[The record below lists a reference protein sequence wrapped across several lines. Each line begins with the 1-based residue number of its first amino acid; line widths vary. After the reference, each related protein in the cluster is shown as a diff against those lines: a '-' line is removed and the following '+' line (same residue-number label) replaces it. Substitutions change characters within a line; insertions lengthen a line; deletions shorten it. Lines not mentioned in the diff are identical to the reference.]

1 MAEIASP
8 ISGGIRAVRS
18 TVASNII
25 TGGATPQQQQQQP
38 QVDGSTT
45 RLLTRNSLLLNSVV
59 VQLGSV
65 TQQVTGLRNSLD
77 VLKENL
83 IVEAR
88 LEKLREQAR
97 AVRENQIAEQQLR
110 EGGESAIEK
119 KIQTNLVRPFSKIA
133 SKAQITLNRLGRF
146 FTTLFFGWLAT
157 NTVRALGA
165 LSEDNRQKFNEIVLG
180 VGKVLLILGG
190 AFIASKIGIGKLLT
204 RVITFNFKLK
214 KFSAVGILTA
224 PFRWIGNIIN
234 AILNRIGNWFPWLI
248 PGFFAAKGN
257 KTNATEVGPNTN
269 VDGNGG
275 TKNDERLEEV
285 QEKNDGGV
293 IDYKKKIDQIM
304 NNEQEIVNPVITKDE
319 NPKILNFE
327 DRLKLFDEQ
336 TNILKKQNVK
346 LNENQNS
353 LGDNLQKLKLDFNK
367 IFFGQEYTKIEELG
381 PDEDITP
388 QNLQQPI
395 GPYNPN
401 PIYVDFGFNP
411 SGTTEEGITS
421 STATL
426 EKKKERIQDFNREED
441 NTPVIIPLDQGSG
454 SSQSGNNGSTLPIE
468 ANSIPPVGAINQ
480 DNFYVYNSYKVFQ
493 ISPR

>member
-25 TGGATPQQQQQQP
+25 TGGARPQQQQEQP

-83 IVEAR
+83 IVESR

-119 KIQTNLVRPFSKIA
+119 KIQANLVRPFSKIA

-165 LSEDNRQKFNEIVLG
+165 LSDDNRQKFNEIVLG

-248 PGFFAAKGN
+248 PGFFAAK
-257 KTNATEVGPNTN
+257 TNATELGPNKVN
-269 VDGNGG
+269 IDGN
-275 TKNDERLEEV
+275 KNDEKLDEKLEEV
-285 QEKNDGGV
+285 QAKNEGGL
-293 IDYKKKIDQIM
+293 IDYKKQISEIM
-304 NNEQEIVNPVITKDE
+304 NNEQEIINPVITKDE
-319 NPKILNFE
+319 NPKILTFE
-327 DRLKLFDEQ
+327 DRLRLFDEK

-346 LNENQNS
+346 LNENQNT
-353 LGDNLQKLKLDFNK
+353 LGDNLQKLQLEFNK
-367 IFFGQEYTKIEELG
+367 IFFGQEYTKIEDLG

-395 GPYNPN
+395 APYVPE
-401 PIYVDFGFNP
+401 IAYVDFGFNETG
-411 SGTTEEGITS
+411 STETGIKAN
-421 STATL
+421 TATIE
-426 EKKKERIQDFNREED
+426 EKKQRIQDFNREED

-468 ANSIPPVGAINQ
+468 ANSVPPVGAINQ